1 MQKKQKGPIKIPPK
15 LVRLCANIINSHLTN
30 IINSDLVKNSFSED
44 AKKSI
49 CETYFQN
56 ETTQ

>member
-30 IINSDLVKNSFSED
+30 IINSDLVKDSFSED
-44 AKKSI
+44 VKKKHL
-49 CETYFQN
+49 
-56 ETTQ
+56 